1 MDNKDIN
8 TLVEAFV
15 GYRAML
21 EPIQS
26 NLSNFVDSYD
36 LVKDELEKL
45 SKAFGGDAAA
55 SLDKIYKTVSAQA
68 EKASELSG
76 KIDQF
81 ARLTDK
87 YSSGVASLVGKMEKI
102 EERLSTINQIEG
114 KAEEQIG
121 KLDNIIEEKRK
132 SYNLKELQK
141 NLEGYNDS
149 VQKVSEFINKNVA
162 DSLSQNYTKLDDI
175 KKGSDDIAKRL
186 LDENSDIEKLAQAY
200 TASNEILRQLVEKQD
215 VNEAYIF
222 DILDKWAEERKV
234 KTRK

>member
-162 DSLSQNYTKLDDI
+162 DS
-175 KKGSDDIAKRL
+175 
-186 LDENSDIEKLAQAY
+186 
-200 TASNEILRQLVEKQD
+200 
-215 VNEAYIF
+215 
-222 DILDKWAEERKV
+222 
-234 KTRK
+234 